1 MRNFNECLSEL
12 EEGDI
17 EAAFDA
23 INSGKETIAPKNQS
37 TGYSVLDKKGKPH
50 PPKEVLRIAV
60 KLSSGYDFDYKDR
73 TFGGSPTNNVL
84 IELGYKIVNVGTR
97 K

>member
-1 MRNFNECLSEL
+1 MKHYSDYVAEL
-12 EEGDI
+12 EKGDI

-23 INSGKETIAPKNQS
+23 INRGEEIIASKNQS
-37 TGYSVLDKKGKPH
+37 TGYSVLDKQGNRH

-60 KLSSGYDFDYKDR
+60 KKRFKKDFAYKDR
-73 TFGGSPTNNVL
+73 TFGGSPTNNEL
-84 IELGYKIVNVGTR
+84 IKHGFKIINVGTR

>member
-1 MRNFNECLSEL
+1 MEDYNYYVGKL
-12 EEGDI
+12 EPKHI

-23 INSGKETIAPKNQS
+23 INSGEETIAPKNQS
-37 TGYSVLDKKGKPH
+37 TGYSVLDKQGNRH

-60 KLSSGYDFDYKDR
+60 KKSSKIDFPYKDR
-73 TFGGSPTNNVL
+73 TFGGKPTNKEL
-84 IELGYKIVNVGTR
+84 IKHGYKIVNVGTR

>member
-1 MRNFNECLSEL
+1 MRNFNECVSEL

-23 INSGKETIAPKNQS
+23 INSGEEIIAPKNQS
-37 TGYSVLDKKGKPH
+37 TGYSVLDKQGNRH

-60 KLSSGYDFDYKDR
+60 KKRSKIDFPYKDR

-84 IELGYKIVNVGTR
+84 IKLGFKIINVGTR